1 MNVTERFLRYVSY
14 PTNSDEQSESC
25 PSTAGQ
31 LALGA
36 ALAEELPDPDRRF
49 LPDLGQHSHE
59 PLEGQFVAGVD

>member
-36 ALAEELPDPDRRF
+36 ALAEALKAIGLTDGSTS
-49 LPDLGQHSHE
+49 LICSSNSTGT
-59 PLEGQFVAGVD
+59 GV